1 MSAFQRMLSLAK
13 QEWVSLTWGTLFLLI
28 SSGLNLTYPMLIGK
42 LIDSVKDGGGLEAVN
57 QYAMWMI
64 GIFVLVGFSTF
75 LRSYLF
81 TVAGERIVTR
91 LQSQLFEQLM
101 RQEIGFF
108 DQRRTG
114 ELLNRLTSDATVL
127 QKAVTVNVSMG
138 LRFAL
143 SALGAIGILIWTSWK
158 LALLMLAVVPVI
170 AIGAGWYG
178 RILRGISRNV
188 QDAFATANSVAEE
201 SIGGIRTVRSFARES
216 HEHQRYQSSI
226 EDAFQLAKK
235 RAWVGAWFS
244 GLISFAGYGAIVA
257 VLWYGG
263 RLLASGE
270 MDFGELTSFMLYT
283 FTVAFSLGALSGL
296 YEDFA
301 KAIGASDRVFELM
314 ERQPEL
320 GDGQKDLN
328 EPQGE
333 IQFDNV
339 TFAYPTRPET
349 NVLREVSFKV
359 EPNQVVALV
368 GPSGG
373 GKSTVAALMSRF
385 YDPQEGVVMLDGV
398 PLTEFKMDWL
408 REQVAVVRQ
417 EPILFATSIYDNIR
431 YGRPSASHDEI
442 IEAAKAANAH
452 EFISAFPEQY
462 ETLVGE
468 RGVRLSGGQKQR
480 IAIARAIL
488 KDPVFLILDEATSA
502 LDVESEHLVQEAL
515 ERLMANR
522 SSLVIAHRLSTI
534 QHADRVVVI
543 SEGQLVEAGTHDELL
558 AEQGLYHRLVQKQFV
573 GG

>member
-1 MSAFQRMLSLAK
+1 MSAFQRLYSLAK
-13 QEWVSLTWGTLFLLI
+13 QERASLLWGTLFLLI
-28 SSGLNLTYPMLIGK
+28 ASGLNLTYPMLIGK
-42 LIDSVKDGGGLEAVN
+42 LIDSVKDGGGQEAVN
-57 QYAMWMI
+57 QYAIWMI
-64 GIFVLVGFSTF
+64 GIFILVGLSTF

-91 LQSQLFEQLM
+91 LQERLFQQVLS
-101 RQEIGFF
+101 QEIGFF

-143 SALGAIGILIWTSWK
+143 SGLGAIGILIWTSWK

-178 RILRGISRNV
+178 RILRKISRSV
-188 QDAFATANSVAEE
+188 QDAFAEANAIAEE
-201 SIGGIRTVRSFARES
+201 SIGGIRTVRSFAREG
-216 HEHQRYQSSI
+216 HEHERYKAGI
-226 EDAFQLAKK
+226 ETAFQLAKK

-244 GLISFAGYGAIVA
+244 GLISFAGYGSIVA

-263 RLLASGE
+263 HLLASGE

-301 KAIGASDRVFELM
+301 KAIGASDRVFELL
-314 ERQPEL
+314 ERNPEQE
-320 GDGQKDLN
+320 DGAEKILDPVGKLEFQD
-328 EPQGE
+328 
-333 IQFDNV
+333 V
-339 TFAYPTRPET
+339 VFAYPTRPDAT
-349 NVLREVSFKV
+349 VLDGVSFSI

-373 GKSTVAALMSRF
+373 GKSTVAALISRF
-385 YDPQEGVVMLDGV
+385 YDVQSGDIRLDGV
-398 PLTEFKMDWL
+398 STANLNMDWL
-408 REQVAVVRQ
+408 REHVAVVRQ
-417 EPILFATSIYDNIR
+417 EPILFATSIFDNIR
-431 YGRPSASHDEI
+431 YGRPNATKEEI

-452 EFISAFPEQY
+452 EFVSAFPEAY
-462 ETLVGE
+462 DTLVGE

-488 KDPVFLILDEATSA
+488 KDPVMLILDEATSA

-515 ERLMANR
+515 ERLMENR

-534 QHADRVVVI
+534 QHADRVVVL
-543 SEGQLVEAGTHDELL
+543 SEGRVAEEGTHDELL
-558 AEQGLYHRLVQKQFV
+558 VQEGLYHRLVHKQFV
-573 GG
+573 G